1 MLINGEFSKKWRRR
15 SESHTLRRGVNNC
28 LPLLVT
34 FIVLQHSL
42 TDVTTGAGKTAI
54 FLMGVNEVI

>member
-1 MLINGEFSKKWRRR
+1 VLINGGFIKKWRRR

-34 FIVLQHSL
+34 FIVRQRSL
-42 TDVTTGAGKTAI
+42 TDVTTGAGKTVL
-54 FLMGVNEVI
+54 FFTGVNEVI